1 MGVNP
6 INSGSTA
13 AQAAA
18 TSSTDTQSPS
28 KSTSSTSGSKKDAAL
43 ISQKAKDLAALQ
55 AGKSAQEEMNES
67 FAAKQAEGDNS

>member
-6 INSGSTA
+6 INQGSTA

-18 TSSTDTQSPS
+18 TSASDTQG
-28 KSTSSTSGSKKDAAL
+28 STGNASSASGSKQDAAV

-55 AGKSAQEEMNES
+55 AGKSAQEEATES
-67 FAAKQAEGDNS
+67 FAAKQQEGPNS